1 MKNHLLEGK
10 VIGIPMSEHLFLTGL
25 VTRQN
30 KDILLGYFFRQT
42 YRNLPT
48 ITEWKPS
55 EVCLICLFS
64 ALGIKNKEWEIIGDF
79 PMWNR
84 QEWEVPTFKLKDPI
98 NESVCYAIAYDDNI
112 ISSKRYRL
120 TEEEAEKYYSD
131 GIYGYKTV
139 EAVLSNKIDLMIH

>member
-1 MKNHLLEGK
+1 MKKHLLEGK
-10 VIGIPMSEHLFLTGL
+10 IIAIPLGEHLFLTGL

-30 KDILLGYFFRQT
+30 KDTLLGYFFRQT

-84 QEWEVPTFKLKDPI
+84 QEWEVPTFKLRDPI
-98 NESVCYAIAYDDNI
+98 NESVCYAIVHDDDI
-112 ISSKRYRL
+112 ISSKRYCI

-131 GIYGYKTV
+131 GIYGYKAV

>member
-1 MKNHLLEGK
+1 MKKHLLEGK
-10 VIGIPMSEHLFLTGL
+10 VIGIPMSEHLFLRGL

-30 KDILLGYFFRQT
+30 KDILLGYFFRQI

-84 QEWEVPTFKLKDPI
+84 QEWEVPTFKQRDPI
-98 NESVCYAIAYDDNI
+98 NESVCYAIVHDDDI
-112 ISSKRYRL
+112 ISSKRYCI
-120 TEEEAEKYYSD
+120 TEEAEKYYSD
-131 GIYGYKTV
+131 GIYGYKAV

>member
-1 MKNHLLEGK
+1 MKKHLLEGK
-10 VIGIPMSEHLFLTGL
+10 IIAIPLGEHLFLTGL

-84 QEWEVPTFKLKDPI
+84 QEWEVPTFKLRGPI
-98 NESVCYAIAYDDNI
+98 NESVCYAIVHDDDI
-112 ISSKRYRL
+112 ISSKRYCI

-131 GIYGYKTV
+131 GIYGYKAV

>member
-1 MKNHLLEGK
+1 MKKHPLEGK
-10 VIGIPMSEHLFLTGL
+10 VIGIPLGKQLFLTGL

-84 QEWEVPTFKLKDPI
+84 QEWEVPTFKLRDPI
-98 NESVCYAIAYDDNI
+98 NESVCHCV
-112 ISSKRYRL
+112 R
-120 TEEEAEKYYSD
+120 
-131 GIYGYKTV
+131 
-139 EAVLSNKIDLMIH
+139 